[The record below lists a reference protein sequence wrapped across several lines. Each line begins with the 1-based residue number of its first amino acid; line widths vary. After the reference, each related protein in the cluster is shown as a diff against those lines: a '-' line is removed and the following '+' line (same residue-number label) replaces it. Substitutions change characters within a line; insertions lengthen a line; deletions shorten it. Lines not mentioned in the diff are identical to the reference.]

1 MSPGGGNNEE
11 IRVSI
16 PVDKTQIDA
25 ANKALGELEKNSRKI
40 EVVQRSA
47 NSMRQIAERL
57 ERQSAGF
64 GLTGNERA
72 IAMARLSVDRLK
84 SDEVLYARGQKA
96 LEGMIEKQKTLA
108 SQTELTTK
116 ANETFFGSFL
126 KAGVALEVLNRFGSG
141 LQAIIV
147 HTAKYAAAT
156 EMYGTAARAI
166 ARANNISADSV
177 GELEK
182 RIISLGITTQESR
195 RAISQAIT
203 AGIGTSALPQLA
215 RMAQDVAVLNPTT
228 TSSDTLVR
236 MLYAIQSAQPEM
248 LRTVG
253 VNVNFEK
260 SYSTFAKANN
270 RTTDS
275 LSENEKAQ
283 IRLQNVLEK
292 GARFAG
298 TYEAALGDVGK
309 QMQTM
314 DRFAKEASNAIG
326 ENFLPA
332 LRAVVSTSMWALDII
347 NKHPLVAQ
355 AVGIGS
361 AAGAG
366 AVIGGGIGF
375 MFGNLPGAVAGA
387 KIGAVAGGTT
397 GFISTAARMEEENAR
412 IAAARQAAILSSY
425 GATGI
430 TLAGRNADGT
440 WRSRVTPITREQRIG
455 GMLSAAYGFTPQEKP
470 GADAGSNEAQKRID
484 AERFKIMESIA
495 QVRERELT
503 GIAKINA
510 EHQKTLRQL
519 KEEKLDTAQ
528 LVGLAGD
535 LRRAKLQAFV
545 EDNARRVREMRMEV
559 GGGITAGTTASAL
572 PTGIMNVNDLLGV
585 ATYERFLSNQKP
597 TDVIGMLGKS
607 AEIAIEEH
615 DLAAKAAKKSADAQ
629 QQAYESMYNRLRSG
643 FESSFDAIIRSGAN
657 AASILRNLFLSA
669 LLTPIKQAASA
680 MFANL
685 FMPIAM
691 GGRGGGGGFM
701 SRAMGGGGG
710 NMAPF
715 GSLAS
720 MSTATLGAASMI
732 GPGGTAPFVGGGG
745 VGYGSLAGFGGMG
758 ASMKGSLASLGN
770 LGRGV
775 RYDDAGFAYQGTK
788 GVGGWQGGAMLA
800 GGGILAADGVRR
812 GGWMGLAESTAG
824 GALIGAKF
832 GGWMGAAIGAGIG
845 FTVGLV
851 RMMFKGASDKA
862 REKVKSYYGIDI
874 SDKGILGQIVSTAK
888 ASYGGNLD
896 VAVRAREIR
905 DLIEL
910 YAMSTGQ
917 NIGALNNRPMG
928 VNLSQMGG
936 SIYQTGSYS
945 NGVGYSYGGAIAPVA
960 GLSRFTTPTAA
971 PIILDSEGT
980 KAFWSDVM
988 ATGIVQNPR
997 AVQAAS
1003 LSAQSQNYGRTSAA
1017 VNLTDPLGATI

>member
-11 IRVSI
+11 IRVSL

-72 IAMARLSVDRLK
+72 IAMARLSIDRLK

-96 LEGMIEKQKTLA
+96 LEGMIEKQKALA

-116 ANETFFGSFL
+116 ANESFFGSFL

-166 ARANNISADSV
+166 ARANNISADSI

-182 RIISLGITTQESR
+182 RLISLGITTQESR

-203 AGIGTSALPQLA
+203 AGIGTTALPQLA

-260 SYSTFAKANN
+260 SYSTFAKASN
-270 RTTDS
+270 RTIDS

-298 TYEAALGDVGK
+298 TYETALGDVGK

-366 AVIGGGIGF
+366 AVIGGGVGF

-387 KIGAVAGGTT
+387 KLGAVVGGTT
-397 GFISTAARMEEENAR
+397 GFVSTAARMEEENAR
-412 IAAARQAAILSSY
+412 LSAARQAAILSNY

-430 TLAGRNADGT
+430 NLAGRNADGT

-455 GMLSAAYGFTPQEKP
+455 GMLSAAYGFVPQEK
-470 GADAGSNEAQKRID
+470 GGVDTGSNEKQKRID

-535 LRRAKLQAFV
+535 LRRAKLEAFV
-545 EDNARRVREMRMEV
+545 ADNARRVKDMRMEV
-559 GGGITAGTTASAL
+559 GGGITAGTISSELNLGGPLGTQDAL
-572 PTGIMNVNDLLGV
+572 GL
-585 ATYERFLSNQKP
+585 ATYERFLANQKRF
-597 TDVIGMLGKS
+597 DQIGLLGK
-607 AEIAIEEH
+607 AAGFAIEEQSEIE
-615 DLAAKAAKKSADAQ
+615 KATKKSIDEQ
-629 QQAYESMYNRLRSG
+629 ERAYDVMFNRLRSG
-643 FESSFDAIIRSGAN
+643 FESTFDSIIRNGAN
-657 AASILRNLFLSA
+657 AAQLLRNLFLSA

-685 FMPIAM
+685 MMPLM
-691 GGRGGGGGFM
+691 GGRAYGSGGGGV
-701 SRAMGGGGG
+701 MGGGGG
-710 NMAPF
+710 MAPF

-720 MSTATLGAASMI
+720 MSTSALGAASMI
-732 GPGGTAPFVGGGG
+732 GPGGTAPFVGGTGG
-745 VGYGSLAGFGGMG
+745 PGFGTFAGFGGMFSN
-758 ASMKGSLASLGN
+758 AKGSLATLGN

-775 RYDDAGFAYQGTK
+775 RYDDAGFAYQGTN
-788 GVGGWQGGAMLA
+788 GVGGATGGAMLA
-800 GGGILAADGVRR
+800 GGGILAADGLRR
-812 GGWMGLAESTAG
+812 GGWMGLAETTAG

-832 GGWMGAAIGAGIG
+832 GGWTGAAIGAGIG
-845 FTVGLV
+845 FTVGLI
-851 RMMFKGASDKA
+851 RMMFKGAADKA
-862 REKVKSYYGIDI
+862 RAKIKTYYGIDI
-874 SDKGILGQIVSTAK
+874 SDKGILSQIVGLAK
-888 ASYGGNLD
+888 QSYGGNLD

-917 NIGALNNRPMG
+917 RMTALDNRPMG

-936 SIYQTGSYS
+936 SLYQTGSYS
-945 NGVGYSYGGAIAPVA
+945 NGVGYNYGGSIAPVA

-971 PIILDSEGT
+971 PIVLDSEGT

>member
-1 MSPGGGNNEE
+1 MSPSGGNSEE
-11 IRVSI
+11 IRVGVR
-16 PVDKTQIDA
+16 VDTSELDA
-25 ANKALGELEKNSRKI
+25 GNKKVSEFENNLKKLE
-40 EVVQRSA
+40 VTQRSA

-72 IAMARLSVDRLK
+72 IAMARLSVDKLK
-84 SDEVLYARGQKA
+84 ADEALYARGQKA

-116 ANETFFGSFL
+116 ANESFFGSFL

-141 LQAIIV
+141 LQAVIV

-166 ARANNISADSV
+166 ARANNISAESV

-182 RIISLGITTQESR
+182 RLISLGITTQESR

-203 AGIGTSALPQLA
+203 AGIGTGALPQLA

-366 AVIGGGIGF
+366 AVIGGGVGF
-375 MFGNLPGAVAGA
+375 MFGNLPGAIAGA

-397 GFISTAARMEEENAR
+397 GFVSTAARMEEENAR
-412 IAAARQAAILSSY
+412 IAAVRQAAILSSY

-430 TLAGRNADGT
+430 SLAGRNADGT

-455 GMLSAAYGFTPQEKP
+455 GMLSAAYGFVPQEKHSP
-470 GADAGSNEAQKRID
+470 DAGSGEAQKRIE

-503 GIAKINA
+503 GIAKINS

-519 KEEKLDTAQ
+519 KEEKIDTAQ

-545 EDNARRVREMRMEV
+545 EDNARRVKEMRMEV

-572 PTGIMNVNDLLGV
+572 PQFLNMDVNDLLGV
-585 ATYERFLSNQKP
+585 ATYEKFLSYQKRP
-597 TDVIGMLGKS
+597 DLVGMLDKS
-607 AEIAIEEH
+607 AAIAAEEH
-615 DLAAKAAKKSADAQ
+615 DLAAKAAQKSADAQ
-629 QQAYESMYNRLRSG
+629 LQAYESMYNRLRSG

-691 GGRGGGGGFM
+691 GGRGGGGFM

-710 NMAPF
+710 MAPF

-720 MSTATLGAASMI
+720 MSTASLGAASMI
-732 GPGGTAPFVGGGG
+732 GPGGTAPFVGGSGG
-745 VGYGSLAGFGGMG
+745 PGFGTFAGFGGMG
-758 ASMKGSLASLGN
+758 SSMKGSLAALGN

-775 RYDDAGFAYQGTK
+775 RYDDAGFAYQGTN

-800 GGGILAADGVRR
+800 GGGVLAADGLRR
-812 GGWMGLAESTAG
+812 GGWMGVAETTAG

-845 FTVGLV
+845 FTVGMI
-851 RMMFKGASDKA
+851 RMMLKGAADRA

-917 NIGALNNRPMG
+917 RMTALDNRPMG

-936 SIYQTGSYS
+936 SLYQTGAYS
-945 NGVGYSYGGAIAPVA
+945 NGVGYSYGGSIAPVA

-971 PIILDSEGT
+971 PIVLDSEGT

>member
-1 MSPGGGNNEE
+1 
-11 IRVSI
+11 
-16 PVDKTQIDA
+16 
-25 ANKALGELEKNSRKI
+25 
-40 EVVQRSA
+40 
-47 NSMRQIAERL
+47 
-57 ERQSAGF
+57 
-64 GLTGNERA
+64 
-72 IAMARLSVDRLK
+72 
-84 SDEVLYARGQKA
+84 
-96 LEGMIEKQKTLA
+96 
-108 SQTELTTK
+108 
-116 ANETFFGSFL
+116 
-126 KAGVALEVLNRFGSG
+126 
-141 LQAIIV
+141 
-147 HTAKYAAAT
+147 
-156 EMYGTAARAI
+156 
-166 ARANNISADSV
+166 
-177 GELEK
+177 
-182 RIISLGITTQESR
+182 
-195 RAISQAIT
+195 
-203 AGIGTSALPQLA
+203 
-215 RMAQDVAVLNPTT
+215 
-228 TSSDTLVR
+228 
-236 MLYAIQSAQPEM
+236 
-248 LRTVG
+248 
-253 VNVNFEK
+253 
-260 SYSTFAKANN
+260 
-270 RTTDS
+270 
-275 LSENEKAQ
+275 
-283 IRLQNVLEK
+283 
-292 GARFAG
+292 
-298 TYEAALGDVGK
+298 
-309 QMQTM
+309 
-314 DRFAKEASNAIG
+314 
-326 ENFLPA
+326 
-332 LRAVVSTSMWALDII
+332 
-347 NKHPLVAQ
+347 
-355 AVGIGS
+355 
-361 AAGAG
+361 
-366 AVIGGGIGF
+366 
-375 MFGNLPGAVAGA
+375 
-387 KIGAVAGGTT
+387 
-397 GFISTAARMEEENAR
+397 MEEENAK

-440 WRSRVTPITREQRIG
+440 WRSRVTPITRDQRIG
-455 GMLSAAYGFTPQEKP
+455 GMLSAAYGFVPQEKSGT
-470 GADAGSNEAQKRID
+470 GADAGPSEAQKRID

-510 EHQKTLRQL
+510 EHQKMLRQL

-545 EDNARRVREMRMEV
+545 EENARRVREMRMEV

-615 DLAAKAAKKSADAQ
+615 DLAAKAAKKSAQ
-629 QQAYESMYNRLRSG
+629 KQLQAYESMYNRLRSG

-691 GGRGGGGGFM
+691 GGRGGGGFM

-710 NMAPF
+710 MAPF
-715 GSLAS
+715 GSLSS
-720 MSTATLGAASMI
+720 MSTSALGAASMI

-745 VGYGSLAGFGGMG
+745 GYGSLAGFGGMG
-758 ASMKGSLASLGN
+758 ASIKGSLASLGN

-775 RYDDAGFAYQGTK
+775 RYDDAGFAYQGTN

-800 GGGILAADGVRR
+800 GGGILAADGLRR
-812 GGWMGLAESTAG
+812 GGWAGLAETTAG

-851 RMMFKGASDKA
+851 RMMLKGASDKA
-862 REKVKSYYGIDI
+862 REKVKSYYGVDI
-874 SDKGILGQIVSTAK
+874 SEKGILGQIVSTAK

-917 NIGALNNRPMG
+917 GLGTLNNRPMG

-960 GLSRFTTPTAA
+960 GLSSFTAAPAA